1 MMGSLYLAWRYVAY
15 HRVKTIILVT
25 SIALVLFLPFGLRV
39 LVDQS
44 SDELLARARA
54 TPLVIGARGSALEL
68 VLNSLYFES
77 KQPEPSRHAELSR
90 VADMGFADPIP
101 LLVRFHAHGHPVVG
115 TTLEY
120 LDFRGLRL
128 TAGRRM
134 AVLGEAVLGAEVAR
148 ELGLAPG
155 DSLVTSPESLFD
167 FAGAYPL
174 KLNVVGVLG
183 PRNAPDDDAVFVD
196 IKTSWV
202 IQGLGHGHQDLADP
216 SAASAVLSREGR
228 RITANAS
235 VVEYNEITQAN
246 IDSFHFHGALDD
258 NPVTAVI
265 AVPHD
270 EKSRVLLMGR
280 YQGTSEAVQIVQPV
294 GVMNELLETVLTIQ
308 DYAIAALAIV
318 GMATFCVAVLVFM
331 LSLRLRGREIE
342 TMVKIGG
349 ARGSV
354 AAMLWVE
361 VVVVLALA
369 ASAAGGL
376 TLFIGRFGSSAIRAL
391 LL

>member
-1 MMGSLYLAWRYVAY
+1 MIGSLYLAWRYVAY

-25 SIALVLFLPFGLRV
+25 SIALILFLPFGLRV
-39 LVDQS
+39 LVDES
-44 SDELLARARA
+44 SDQLLARART

-77 KQPEPSRHAELSR
+77 KQPETSSHAELSR
-90 VADMGFADPIP
+90 VADTGFAEPIP

-134 AVLGEAVLGAEVAR
+134 AVLGEAVLGADVAR
-148 ELGLAPG
+148 ELGLVPG

-183 PRNAPDDDAVFVD
+183 PSNAPDDHAVFVD
-196 IKTSWV
+196 IKTAWV

-246 IDSFHFHGALDD
+246 IDSFHFHGALDGY
-258 NPVTAVI
+258 PVTAVI

-280 YQGTSEAVQIVQPV
+280 YQGASEAVQVVEPV

-308 DYAIAALAIV
+308 DYAIAALALV
-318 GMATFCVAVLVFM
+318 GVATFCVAGLGGVL
-331 LSLRLRGREIE
+331 SRQLRAPRRL
-342 TMVKIGG
+342 TIG
-349 ARGSV
+349 
-354 AAMLWVE
+354 
-361 VVVVLALA
+361 
-369 ASAAGGL
+369 ASARPRSRSDSMKTSTA
-376 TLFIGRFGSSAIRAL
+376 TQNVATPTIARAAIA
-391 LL
+391 

>member
-1 MMGSLYLAWRYVAY
+1 MIGSLYLAWRYVAY
-15 HRVKTIILVT
+15 HRVKTVILVT
-25 SIALVLFLPFGLRV
+25 SIALILFLPFGLRV
-39 LVDQS
+39 LVDES
-44 SDELLARARA
+44 SDQLLARARA

-90 VADMGFADPIP
+90 IADTGFAVAIP
-101 LLVRFHAHGHPVVG
+101 LLVRFHAQGYPVVG

-128 TAGRRM
+128 AAGRRM
-134 AVLGEAVLGAEVAR
+134 AVLGEAVLGAGVAR
-148 ELGLAPG
+148 ELGLVPG

-174 KLNVVGVLG
+174 KLNVVGVLN
-183 PRNAPDDDAVFVD
+183 PRDTPDDDAVFVD

-202 IQGLGHGHQDLADP
+202 IQGLGHGHQDLSDP

-235 VVEYNEITQAN
+235 VVEYNEITQSN
-246 IDSFHFHGALDD
+246 IDSFHFHGGVD
-258 NPVTAVI
+258 NYPVTAVI

-270 EKSRVLLMGR
+270 NKSRVLLMGR
-280 YQGTSEAVQIVQPV
+280 YQGTAESVQIVQPV
-294 GVMNELLETVLTIQ
+294 GVMDELLDTVLTIQ

-318 GMATFCVAVLVFM
+318 GVATFCVAVLVFM

-342 TMVKIGG
+342 TMIKIGG
-349 ARGSV
+349 SRGSV
-354 AAMLWVE
+354 AAMLWAE
-361 VVVVLALA
+361 VVAVLVFA
-369 ASAAGGL
+369 ASVAGGL
-376 TLFIGRFGSSAIRAL
+376 TLLIGQFGSSAIRAL